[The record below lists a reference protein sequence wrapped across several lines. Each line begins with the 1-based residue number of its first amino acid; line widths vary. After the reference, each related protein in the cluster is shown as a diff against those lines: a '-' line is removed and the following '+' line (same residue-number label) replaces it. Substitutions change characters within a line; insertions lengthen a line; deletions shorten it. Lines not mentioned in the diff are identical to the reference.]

1 MLYSLVRPLLFL
13 LEPEFS
19 HDLTLS
25 TLKVLQ
31 TLGAFPQSSFTSS
44 NTIQCFGLNFPNP
57 VGLAAGLDKNGE
69 CIRAWGSYG
78 FGFIEVG
85 TVTPKA
91 QSGNV
96 KPRLFRLKKNQA
108 LINRMGF
115 NNKGIDYLIE
125 NLKKFPMNC
134 PVGANIGKNRDTSL
148 HLAHEDYL
156 HCFQKVYSHADY
168 VTINISS
175 PNTPGLK
182 SLQHG
187 EMLKSIIGPIMIE
200 RERQSD
206 KINKSIPIV
215 VKISPDLELDELKAI
230 IDDLISL
237 KVDGVIATN
246 TTVTRDN
253 LLNDKDVKEEGGLS
267 GKPLFQTSTEIVK
280 HIYQHAGDRLPII
293 AVGGI
298 FSSEDAKAKLAAGA
312 KLVQLYS
319 GMIYRGPGL
328 VKEIISKISA

>member
-1 MLYSLVRPLLFL
+1 MFYSLIRPLLFSL
-13 LEPEFS
+13 DPEFS

-25 TLKVLQ
+25 TLKALQ
-31 TLGAFPQSSFTSS
+31 MIGAFPKSSSSSS
-44 NTIQCFGLNFPNP
+44 NTFQCMGLNFPNP

-85 TVTPKA
+85 TVTPRA
-91 QSGNV
+91 QNGNP
-96 KPRLFRLKKNQA
+96 KPRLFRLEKNQA

-134 PVGANIGKNRDTSL
+134 PMGANIGKNRDTSL

-156 HCFQKVYSHADY
+156 HCFQKVYPYADY
-168 VTINISS
+168 VTINLSS

-187 EMLKSIIGPIMIE
+187 EMLKSIIDPIMIE

-206 KINKSIPIV
+206 ITNKRVPIV
-215 VKISPDLELDELKAI
+215 VKISPDLELEELNLI
-230 IDDLISL
+230 IDDLILL

-246 TTVTRDN
+246 TTIQRDN
-253 LLNDKDVKEEGGLS
+253 LLNDKEIKEEGGLS
-267 GKPLFQTSTEIVK
+267 GKPLFQASTQIVK
-280 HIYQHAGDRLPII
+280 HIYQHAGKSLPII

-298 FSSEDAKAKLAAGA
+298 FSPDDAKAKLAAGA

-319 GMIYRGPGL
+319 GMIYRGPKL
-328 VKEIISKISA
+328 VKEICSKIIA